1 MTREETKNI
10 IRVLMVAYPNFK
22 PENLT
27 ETIGVWQ
34 MMLDDADYKLI
45 SMAVKSYIRANSSGF
60 APSIG
65 ELMEYANR
73 LTTPEEMTETK
84 AWGLVMNAIRNSGY
98 NSEEEFNKLPERIQ
112 KAVGSPKQL
121 WSMAT
126 DESFNE
132 QVASSN
138 FMRAY
143 RTVVNRENEIK
154 KLSPD
159 VMKMIENINNT
170 RICVNEK

>member
-1 MTREETKNI
+1 MALLNKEYTQKLGRIRLHYGNSAEILKAIEEAKEYINELSCIAYDRE
-10 IRVLMVAYPNFK
+10 P
-22 PENLT
+22 
-27 ETIGVWQ
+27 
-34 MMLDDADYKLI
+34 DADRILEEQVNKI
-45 SMAVKSYIRANSSGF
+45 TS
-60 APSIG
+60 
-65 ELMEYANR
+65 
-73 LTTPEEMTETK
+73 PEEMTETK
-84 AWGLVMNAIRNSGY
+84 AWGLVMKAIRNSGY

-159 VMKMIENINNT
+159 VMDLIEQVKSKG
-170 RICVNEK
+170 ICVNE

>member
-1 MTREETKNI
+1 M
-10 IRVLMVAYPNFK
+10 
-22 PENLT
+22 
-27 ETIGVWQ
+27 
-34 MMLDDADYKLI
+34 
-45 SMAVKSYIRANSSGF
+45 
-60 APSIG
+60 
-65 ELMEYANR
+65 
-73 LTTPEEMTETK
+73 
-84 AWGLVMNAIRNSGY
+84 
-98 NSEEEFNKLPERIQ
+98 PERIQ

-159 VMKMIENINNT
+159 VMKLIENLNNT
-170 RICVNEK
+170 RICVNEE

>member
-1 MTREETKNI
+1 MTKEETKNI
-10 IRVLMVAYPNFK
+10 LRVLTAAYPNFK
-22 PENLT
+22 PENIV
-27 ETIGVWQ
+27 ETVHIWHLLLED
-34 MMLDDADYKLI
+34 MDYKLI

-73 LTTPEEMTETK
+73 LTSPEEMTETT
-84 AWGLVMNAIRNSGY
+84 AWGLVMKAIRNSGY

-112 KAVGSPKQL
+112 KVVGSPKQL
-121 WSMAT
+121 WSMAI
-126 DESFNE
+126 DENFNE

-143 RTVVNRENEIK
+143 RTVVNRENEMK
-154 KLSPD
+154 KMSPD
-159 VMKMIENINNT
+159 VMKLIENLNNT